1 MLLAAQNKELPTDPR
16 PYLYIA
22 PASSEQGPLA
32 MKLVNDLRYEG
43 ISALTDLGERSLK
56 AQMKYANK
64 KNAMYTAVLGEEE
77 AARGTVNVKNMD
89 NGTVTELPT
98 EDFADNF
105 LRLTMNDAFAENWHI
120 ISKYYTNF

>member
-1 MLLAAQNKELPTDPR
+1 
-16 PYLYIA
+16 
-22 PASSEQGPLA
+22 

-77 AARGTVNVKNMD
+77 ANKGTVNVKNMD
-89 NGTVTELPT
+89 NGNVTELPI

-105 LRLTMNDAFAENWHI
+105 LRLTMNDAMAEI
-120 ISKYYTNF
+120 GAEFPQAE